1 MEPSANVT
9 QLLLDWRNGDQQAL
23 LQLTPLIHKELH
35 GLAAYLLRAERS
47 GHTLQATALVNEAYL
62 RLVDQGSVA
71 WSSRAHF
78 LAIAAKSMRRILV
91 EHARAH
97 RRLKRG
103 GGAVKVSLDQV
114 AELAAAERDEELL
127 VLDEALDALA
137 TVDPQQSRLV
147 ELRYFGGLTIEQTAE
162 ALAIS
167 PATVKRHWGIAKA
180 WLHCWMSGDAAERN
194 TLSAP

>member
-23 LQLTPLIHKELH
+23 IQLTPLIHKELH
-35 GLAAYLLRAERS
+35 GLAAHLLRAERS

-62 RLVDQGSVA
+62 RMVDQGGVA
-71 WSSRAHF
+71 WSNRAHF

-103 GGAVKVSLDQV
+103 GGAVKVSLDRV
-114 AELAAAERDEELL
+114 AEPAAAERDEELL

-137 TVDPQQSRLV
+137 KVDPQQSRLV

-162 ALAIS
+162 ALALS
-167 PATVKRHWGIAKA
+167 PATVKRHWNIARA
-180 WLHCWMSGDAAERN
+180 WLHCWMSGDAAERDA
-194 TLSAP
+194 LSS